1 MLRSIKRLAEAKQG
15 SVAPIVALSLV
26 GLIAAGGLAVDF
38 AQLANLDTELQN
50 AADQSAL
57 AGATQ
62 LDGQDGAMRLA
73 SAAAR
78 ALVANDTRFANDGDA
93 DGQAATVANIY
104 FYASAEDAED
114 DENRIEDVEADEGEV
129 DPDSLAKF
137 IRVDMSARQARYAM
151 TPIVGLVNSGNVAAS
166 AIAGMGSAICK
177 VPPVMLCNPAESDGN
192 TNVNLD
198 YNPPAGTGLRLI
210 TGNADVPGNFGWLEA
225 GLGNGAP
232 ALGAALGYDSPP
244 GECQPSDGVTTK
256 TGMTTS
262 VLDALNT
269 RFDIYA
275 NGNSTC
281 PSQYGGSCSPSVNTR
296 KDLYCDIQNPGD
308 TSCKSGNSWVWNA
321 ANSYKLPVSTTTTQV
336 PIYRTERVC
345 TGQGRDRV
353 CNDVQVLDRYDTV
366 TTTAPYEGPL
376 PVNAAG
382 VGTQDPPF
390 MGYPRDYCHAWP
402 DGSHTCGTQGNGQW
416 DRNAYFRV
424 NYGWAAADWGSKSG
438 LVTASKAASQ
448 VTRWDVYQWEML
460 NPSVS
465 AAGTACTGT
474 GCKGISVPQTIASKE
489 KAFSIPATGTPG
501 VAASTDPA
509 QADRRRL
516 TIAVIN
522 CKASGV
528 GGKTSGIRVPRWLDV
543 FMVEPSWDRGNGT
556 TKITDKKD
564 VYVEVIGPNDSA
576 DNGTN
581 GQVVRR
587 DKPYLMK

>member
-1 MLRSIKRLAEAKQG
+1 MRGTLKRLGRAQGG
-15 SVAPIVALSLV
+15 SVAPVVALSLV

-62 LDGQDGAMRLA
+62 LDKQPGAMERA
-73 SAAAR
+73 TAAAKW
-78 ALVANDTRFANDGDA
+78 LVNNDTRFANDGGSDA
-93 DGQAATVANIY
+93 AVITEVS
-104 FYASAEDAED
+104 FYATAADAESNINALD
-114 DENRIEDVEADEGEV
+114 DPEEDYEV
-129 DPDSLAKF
+129 AKF
-137 IRVDMSARQARYAM
+137 VRVAVGARKARYAM
-151 TPIVGLVNSGNVAAS
+151 TPIVGLVQSGNVAA
-166 AIAGMGSAICK
+166 AAVAGMGSAICK
-177 VPPVMLCNPAESDGN
+177 VPPVMMCNPAESNSN
-192 TNVNLD
+192 TDVDLD

-281 PSQYGGSCSPSVNTR
+281 PSQYGGLCSPSVNTR
-296 KDLYCDIQNPGD
+296 KDLYCDIQNPDD
-308 TSCKSGNSWVWNA
+308 TECKSGNSWIWNA
-321 ANSYKLPVSTTTTQV
+321 ENSYKLPVNTTTTQV
-336 PIYRTERVC
+336 PIYRTEQTC

-353 CNDVQVLDRYDTV
+353 CTDVQVLVGYDTV
-366 TTTAPYEGPL
+366 TTKTPYEGAL
-376 PVNAAG
+376 PVDAAG

-402 DGSHTCGTQGNGQW
+402 EGSHTCGTQGSGQW

-438 LVTASKAASQ
+438 LLTGTKTASQ
-448 VTRWDVYQWEML
+448 VTRWEVYQWEIA
-460 NPSVS
+460 NQSVS
-465 AAGTACTGT
+465 STGAACTGT

-489 KAFSIPATGTPG
+489 KAFSIPATGTDG
-501 VAASTDPA
+501 VGAGPS

-528 GGKTSGIRVPRWLDV
+528 GGKTTDIRVPRWLDV
-543 FMVEPSWDRGNGT
+543 FLVEPSWRRSEKGKGGEE
-556 TKITDKKD
+556 TKLITDKKD
-564 VYVEVIGPNDSA
+564 VYVEVIGPNDNA
-576 DNGTN
+576 DNGAS

-587 DKPYLMK
+587 DKPYLLK